1 MLSSVGWAA
10 LGVGFI
16 FLMTSLGA
24 ASVLFCRED
33 TLPRS
38 QTGMMGFAGG
48 VMTAATVW
56 SMLLPAIEQTR
67 SEGTLP
73 CWLPA
78 AVGTAAGA
86 AFLCALDALILRLRR
101 GGSAEKSS
109 MLMTAITLHNIP
121 EGMAVGIAF
130 ALSGG
135 ADGLTAAA
143 ALALGIGVQNIPE
156 GAAVSL
162 PLRRLGMSRGRAFSM
177 GVLSGAVEPLFGML
191 AVMAVSGI
199 SRIMPWLLGFSAG
212 AMLYVV
218 VCELIPAADDRRG
231 LFWYIAG
238 FLLMMILLSGKN
250 SRCARLRTGC
260 FYADASDGYT
270 KNAKCKVVIKITKI
284 CANCQTNNMIVTK
297 MS

>member
-33 TLPRS
+33 TLPKS

-78 AVGTAAGA
+78 AAGTAAGA

-101 GGSAEKSS
+101 GAPPKKSS

-121 EGMAVGIAF
+121 EGMAVGLAF

-143 ALALGIGVQNIPE
+143 ALALGIGVQNVPE

-162 PLRRLGMSRGRAFSM
+162 PLRRMGMSRGRAFSM

-199 SRIMPWLLGFSAG
+199 NRIMPWLLGFSAG

-238 FLLMMILLSGKN
+238 FLLMMILDVALG
-250 SRCARLRTGC
+250 
-260 FYADASDGYT
+260 
-270 KNAKCKVVIKITKI
+270 
-284 CANCQTNNMIVTK
+284 
-297 MS
+297 

>member
-33 TLPRS
+33 TLPKS

-48 VMTAATVW
+48 VMTAASVW

-67 SEGTLP
+67 SAGTLP

-78 AVGTAAGA
+78 AAGTAAGA
-86 AFLCALDALILRLRR
+86 AFLCTLDALILRLRR

-121 EGMAVGIAF
+121 EGMAVGLAF

-199 SRIMPWLLGFSAG
+199 SRIMPWLLGFSVG

-231 LFWYIAG
+231 LFWYVTG
-238 FLLMMILLSGKN
+238 FLLMMILDVALG
-250 SRCARLRTGC
+250 
-260 FYADASDGYT
+260 
-270 KNAKCKVVIKITKI
+270 
-284 CANCQTNNMIVTK
+284 
-297 MS
+297 

>member
-33 TLPRS
+33 TLPKS

-48 VMTAATVW
+48 VMTAASVW

-67 SEGTLP
+67 AEGVLP

-78 AVGTAAGA
+78 AAGTAAGA

-121 EGMAVGIAF
+121 EGMAVGLAF

-135 ADGLTAAA
+135 SDGLTAAA

-231 LFWYIAG
+231 LFWYVTG
-238 FLLMMILLSGKN
+238 FLLMMILDVALG
-250 SRCARLRTGC
+250 
-260 FYADASDGYT
+260 
-270 KNAKCKVVIKITKI
+270 
-284 CANCQTNNMIVTK
+284 
-297 MS
+297 